1 MGEEKTKKKQSFA
14 KKIKQ
19 RCESFAN
26 SAKYAVVGCAYCL
39 KRPKYTV
46 LFAILFFCFLHFLTF
61 FKDGDG
67 NWRILWSGL
76 TVGEKFNML
85 ERVTISTFGNFTSLY
100 GLMLVAL
107 ALLQSMAITLVVFAW
122 RNRQKRAAIDGVEAG
137 GVASLLGFAALG
149 CPTCGVSFLMP
160 ILSAIAG
167 ASASILAERISI
179 VLAIVAFLLLL
190 YAIIKLGYTVYVI
203 VGSSKR
209 REK

>member
-1 MGEEKTKKKQSFA
+1 
-14 KKIKQ
+14 
-19 RCESFAN
+19 
-26 SAKYAVVGCAYCL
+26 
-39 KRPKYTV
+39 
-46 LFAILFFCFLHFLTF
+46 
-61 FKDGDG
+61 
-67 NWRILWSGL
+67 
-76 TVGEKFNML
+76 ML
-85 ERVTISTFGNFTSLY
+85 ERVTVSTFGNFTSLY

-160 ILSAIAG
+160 ALSAIAG

-179 VLAIVAFLLLL
+179 VLAIAAFLLLL
-190 YAIIKLGYTVYVI
+190 YAIIKLGYTVYII